1 MKRLIIAAVLF
12 VLVIATYLS
21 SLYYITDSCEKA
33 ENLLETSVSVYKQ
46 EKTAE
51 KEARNLEKYWDK
63 KEKTLSVFVN
73 HDRIDDIEKAISL
86 LNVYAKSEDNELFY
100 EYADNVKVLIHQI
113 MEDTKITMH
122 SIF

>member
-1 MKRLIIAAVLF
+1 MKRLIIAAVLLA
-12 VLVIATYLS
+12 LVIATYLS
-21 SLYYITDSCEKA
+21 SLYYITDSCKKA

-51 KEARNLEKYWDK
+51 KEAGDLEKYWDK

-86 LNVYAKSEDNELFY
+86 LNVYAKSKNNELFY

>member
-1 MKRLIIAAVLF
+1 MKRLIPASIIF
-12 VLVIATYLS
+12 VLVIITYLT
-21 SLYYITDSCEKA
+21 SLFYITNSCEEAKK
-33 ENLLETSVSVYKQ
+33 LLDNSITVYKN
-46 EKTAE
+46 EKEAE
-51 KEARNLEKYWDK
+51 KEAKELENYWDK

-86 LNVYAKSEDNELFY
+86 LNVYAKQKDNELFF
-100 EYADNVKVLIHQI
+100 EYADTVKILLHQI

>member
-1 MKRLIIAAVLF
+1 MKRLIIAAVLLA
-12 VLVIATYLS
+12 LVIATYLS

-33 ENLLETSVSVYKQ
+33 ENLLETSVCVYKQ

-86 LNVYAKSEDNELFY
+86 LNVYAKTKDNELFY